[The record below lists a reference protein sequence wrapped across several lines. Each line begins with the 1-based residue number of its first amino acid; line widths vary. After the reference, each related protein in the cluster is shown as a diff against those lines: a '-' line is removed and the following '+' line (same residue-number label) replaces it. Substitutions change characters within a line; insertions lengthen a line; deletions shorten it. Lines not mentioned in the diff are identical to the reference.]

1 VRQGFLLKYGA
12 AVDEVKGEIRRC
24 RDAPGDDCG
33 ASGTLPHAFRKMTIC
48 SSMHDFDCFHLSLG
62 YDFARSTQPAG
73 CRNNLFLRDAGVR
86 RGAEAL
92 TQGA

>member
-1 VRQGFLLKYGA
+1 
-12 AVDEVKGEIRRC
+12 
-24 RDAPGDDCG
+24 
-33 ASGTLPHAFRKMTIC
+33 
-48 SSMHDFDCFHLSLG
+48 MHDFDCFHLSLG

-73 CRNNLFLRDAGVR
+73 CRNNLFLRDGGVR

>member
-1 VRQGFLLKYGA
+1 MGRPSMTLKAKFGDA
-12 AVDEVKGEIRRC
+12 ATRLETIAGT
-24 RDAPGDDCG
+24 
-33 ASGTLPHAFRKMTIC
+33 SGTLPHAFRKMTIC